1 MDNHPVKNRSA
12 RRALLVSLATVIAF
26 SVYFQPLT
34 HADQSNNTQNQ
45 NFAMAAAAASSTA
58 PYDVKLSPGTDL
70 LAFTR
75 ESQGLAAS
83 SYTTPLIIPA
93 AAASADS
100 QSSPYFFSFGS
111 GTYNYSTSSSCHM
124 APAYLPNS
132 ATGITYTVDNFFI
145 FALDNGTAD
154 TTYNLYRKNTLNTTT
169 PELMGSVA
177 TSGAVSTIQVLGDTT
192 IDNPVVSSSYAYY
205 ITWCFNG
212 PSQAIQGFWIY
223 YTGS

>member
-12 RRALLVSLATVIAF
+12 RRALFVSLVTVTTF
-26 SVYFQPLT
+26 SVYFPPLT
-34 HADQSNNTQNQ
+34 HADQPDNARNQ
-45 NFAMAAAAASSTA
+45 NWAVAATAASSTA
-58 PYDVKLSPGTDL
+58 PYDVKLTPGTDL

-75 ESQGLAAS
+75 ESQGLAAN

-111 GTYNYSTSSSCHM
+111 GAYNYATSSSCHM

-132 ATGITYTVDNFFI
+132 AAGITYTVDNFFI
-145 FALDNGTAD
+145 FALDNGATD
-154 TTYNLYRKNTLNTTT
+154 TTYQLWRKNTLNTTA
-169 PELMGSVA
+169 PQLMGTVT
-177 TSGAVSTIQVLGDTT
+177 TSGALSTIQVLGDTT
-192 IDNPVVSSSYAYY
+192 IDNPAVTSSYAYY